1 MGMSVEQN
9 RGIVDATNRILK
21 VLLKRP
27 AFKENVRSLL
37 NGVDP
42 DNARELA
49 RTILWEDPEIVL
61 SLMGALPSL
70 ANSMIRFLDEI
81 ILQVREKFPPELL
94 HAFLEEIMEEF
105 DGESIRSIRD
115 NISTMV
121 HEGYFHYDPGSGKK
135 GEGDD

>member
-1 MGMSVEQN
+1 MSDDHN
-9 RGIVDATNRILK
+9 RGIIDLTNRIVK

-27 AFKENVRSLL
+27 AFKENLRSLL

-49 RTILWEDPEIVL
+49 RTVLWEDPEIVL

-70 ANSMIRFLDEI
+70 VNAMLRFCDEI
-81 ILQVREKFPPELL
+81 ILQVREKYSPELL
-94 HAFLEEIMEEF
+94 HEFLGEIMREL
-105 DGESIRSIRD
+105 DKDSIRSIKD

-121 HEGYFHYDPGSGKK
+121 QEGYFTYDPESGKK
-135 GEGDD
+135 GEEDD